1 MLATTAVQWIAP
13 LLAAGVSLL
22 SPELNFKDTEVAL
35 YPIEREIVVGTN
47 AERARYGLAPL
58 QVDRSLIQTARAH
71 TVWMARYRTLQHTQ
85 IGVAENIAM
94 GQSTAAEAV
103 QSWMQ
108 SPGHRANLL
117 NSSYSRIGVA
127 AYAGPDGT
135 IYWCQQF
142 LP

>member
-1 MLATTAVQWIAP
+1 MLATTVVGWIAP
-13 LLAAGVSLL
+13 ILAAGVSLIGPGL
-22 SPELNFKDTEVAL
+22 SFRDTEVAL
-35 YPIEREIVVGTN
+35 YPIEKEVIRATN
-47 AERARYGLAPL
+47 AERARYGVPPL
-58 QVDRSLIQTARAH
+58 RIDRSLVQTARAH

-94 GQSTAAEAV
+94 GQRTSAEVV
-103 QSWMQ
+103 QSWME

-117 NSSYSRIGVA
+117 NPSYRRIGVA
-127 AYAGPDGT
+127 AYAAADGT